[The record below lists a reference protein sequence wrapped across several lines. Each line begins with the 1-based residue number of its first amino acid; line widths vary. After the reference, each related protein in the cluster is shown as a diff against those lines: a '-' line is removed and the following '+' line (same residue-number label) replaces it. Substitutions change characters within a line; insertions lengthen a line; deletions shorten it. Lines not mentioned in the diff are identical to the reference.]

1 MMRTTFRTPALSRWT
16 AAAVTAS
23 AALILSGCAAS
34 VSPPESVALS
44 EEQGWPEDA
53 PVPGPGD
60 DRFDL
65 GPAGWLAD
73 DRATFT
79 IVTFGSSSC
88 PYIATSVEVLDRGLL
103 AISFAQEPA
112 EACTD
117 DLAARTHVF
126 ATPEGVGRDAL
137 EAELTLTANAFG
149 DVEAEVV
156 RVQLWPVPGAEG
168 GDPPVESIAVET
180 VRGTP
185 TSIQLPDD
193 ALETGD
199 PLAYWAEGRS
209 QLLVVT
215 WGSSGCPPVPRSI
228 EVVDPTLL
236 RLDFAAHPAD
246 FCTADFA
253 PTTHIFAT
261 PEGVDAEAAVSLALT
276 LEERAGPPAQYDVP
290 VRD

>member
-1 MMRTTFRTPALSRWT
+1 MMRRALPSPAGSRW
-16 AAAVTAS
+16 ALAAVTAS
-23 AALILSGCAAS
+23 AAVILTGCAAS

-44 EEQGWPEDA
+44 EQQGWPDDA

-60 DRFDL
+60 EDFDFRTV
-65 GPAGWLAD
+65 GWLAE
-73 DRATFT
+73 DRETFT

-88 PYIATSVEVLDRGLL
+88 PYVATSVETVDPSLL

-137 EAELTLTANAFG
+137 EAELTLSANAFG
-149 DVEAEVV
+149 DVEAQVV
-156 RVQLWPVPGAEG
+156 RVQLWPVPGAGG
-168 GDPPVESIAVET
+168 GDSAPESIALET

-185 TSIQLPDD
+185 ESIQLPDD

-199 PLAYWAEGRS
+199 PLAYWAEGRAR
-209 QLLVVT
+209 LLVVT
-215 WGSSGCPPVPRSI
+215 WGSSGCPPVPQSL
-228 EVVDPTLL
+228 EVVDPTTLT
-236 RLDFAAHPAD
+236 LDFAPHPAE

-253 PTTHIFAT
+253 PTTHVFAT
-261 PEGVDAEAAVSLALT
+261 PDGVGEGEVSIAIT
-276 LEERAGPPAQYDVP
+276 IEQKVGPTEEYRIP